1 MAETSDGMMRYTLSF
16 LSFLSLVTLS
26 CSPGES
32 ASDEKPVNGARTEQ
46 AEEKDQEAVKV
57 KGEKGRR
64 SYTPEELNEPYS
76 RVSPWRYI
84 VTSPETG
91 YFERMVGSSSLART
105 VHGSGHA
112 ILVPEDITFTDNR
125 DWKGILDPGQEQAL
139 DRFVGAHILKGIK
152 GAKMLEGEF
161 ENHNGEMVA
170 IERDAQGQLV
180 CGGARL
186 LGRTV
191 ETDFGLVIPVVGMV
205 ESIQWD

>member
-1 MAETSDGMMRYTLSF
+1 MMRHTLSF
-16 LSFLSLVTLS
+16 LFFLPLITLS
-26 CSPGES
+26 CGSGES
-32 ASDEKPVNGARTEQ
+32 ASEGKTNPAPRTEQ
-46 AEEKDQEAVKV
+46 ADENDEGAVKV

-64 SYTPEELNEPYS
+64 SYTAEELNEPYS

-84 VTSPETG
+84 VTSPEAG

-105 VHGSGHA
+105 IHGSGHA
-112 ILVPEDITFTDNR
+112 VLVPEDITFTDNR
-125 DWKGILDPGQEQAL
+125 EWKGILDPGQEDAL

-152 GAKMLEGEF
+152 SAKMLEGEF
-161 ENHNGEMVA
+161 ENYNGETVA
-170 IERDAQGQLV
+170 IEKDAQGQLV